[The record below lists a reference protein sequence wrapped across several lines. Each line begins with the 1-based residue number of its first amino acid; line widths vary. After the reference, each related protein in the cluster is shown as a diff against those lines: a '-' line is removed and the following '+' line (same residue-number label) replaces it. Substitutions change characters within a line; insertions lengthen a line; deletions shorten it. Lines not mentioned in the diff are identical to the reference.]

1 MKIKEIYGNTGL
13 SNSKELKILTLVLLQ
28 IYNRHFESAAI
39 NGTCFQDLI
48 GFIRFSIS
56 PESVPLLMDK
66 DLLHMIFV
74 SLREIKHYKNDTLK
88 AFR

>member
-1 MKIKEIYGNTGL
+1 MKIKEIYGNIGL

-28 IYNRHFESAAI
+28 IYSRHFESAAI
-39 NGTCFQDLI
+39 NGTCFHDPI

-56 PESVPLLMDK
+56 PEFVPLLMNK

-74 SLREIKHYKNDTLK
+74 SLREIKHYKN
-88 AFR
+88 